1 MNRKTIK
8 QIFAATAYII
18 LLPLIAIEI
27 LIKNPAH
34 FISQIRLGFEL
45 LFFIVDLGSHKIAGD
60 KKGL

>member
-8 QIFAATAYII
+8 KILAATAYII

-34 FISQIRLGFEL
+34 FTQQIRLGFQVL
-45 LFFIVDLGSHKIAGD
+45 LFIVDLGSHKIAGD